1 MTTATTTT
9 RRESSAPGGRV
20 PVPAGVEYHRVL
32 AGEKRRIGRGVL
44 AIVLLVG
51 GLFGAGAVLY
61 EVGSWIDGLIRPEG
75 DPGPGLT
82 PVTQA
87 LSMLSVALMI
97 PWSMLIQ
104 RWLYGVRGASLH
116 SVISSF
122 RFDLFGRALLVLA
135 PLFFV
140 ATAIHEYS
148 RSFGTVTWSPTD
160 IIGVLLV
167 SVLLVPLQASGEEYG
182 FRGLL
187 FRVAASWG
195 RGRVTSLLLGI
206 GVSTAV
212 FSIVHFATDP
222 WWNVFYVAVSVV
234 TAYVTWRTG
243 GIEIAAIIH
252 SAINLSTFMFWIAL
266 NADLA
271 ERFDRSP
278 GAVTPG
284 LMIPVLVILIGT
296 TVVVWLRTRHT
307 GPALT
312 PHEPELEDPRRKS

>member
-1 MTTATTTT
+1 MTTTQT
-9 RRESSAPGGRV
+9 APARTARGVAV
-20 PVPAGVEYHRVL
+20 PPGVEYHRVL
-32 AGEKRRIGRGVL
+32 AGEKRRIGRGIL
-44 AIVLLVG
+44 AIVLLLG
-51 GLFGAGAVLY
+51 GLFGSGAVLY
-61 EVGSWIDGLIRPEG
+61 EVGAWIDGFVRPEG
-75 DPGPGLT
+75 DVGPGIT

-87 LSMLSVALMI
+87 LSVLSVALMI

-160 IIGVLLV
+160 AIGVLLV
-167 SVLLVPLQASGEEYG
+167 SVLLVPLQATGEEYG

-206 GVSTAV
+206 GVSTAA
-212 FSIVHFATDP
+212 FSVVHLATDP

-252 SAINLSTFMFWIAL
+252 AAINLSTFMFWIAL
-266 NADLA
+266 DADLT

-312 PHEPELEDPRRKS
+312 PAETADQPVPAVAVNR

>member
-1 MTTATTTT
+1 MTTTT
-9 RRESSAPGGRV
+9 RATRGV
-20 PVPAGVEYHRVL
+20 PVPQGVEYHRVL
-32 AGEKRRIGRGVL
+32 VGEKRRIGRGIL
-44 AIVLLVG
+44 AIVLLLA
-51 GLFGAGAVLY
+51 GLFGSGAVLY
-61 EVGSWIDGLIRPEG
+61 EVGVWIDGLIRPDG
-75 DPGPGLT
+75 DVGPGLT
-82 PVTQA
+82 PVTQT
-87 LSMLSVALMI
+87 LSLLSVALMI

-122 RFDLFGRALLVLA
+122 RFDLFGRALLILV
-135 PLFFV
+135 PLFFI

-148 RSFGTVTWSPTD
+148 RPFGTVHWSPTD
-160 IIGVLLV
+160 IIGVLLA
-167 SVLLVPLQASGEEYG
+167 SVLLVPLQATGEEYG
-182 FRGLL
+182 FRGLV

-212 FSIVHFATDP
+212 FSAIHVASDP
-222 WWNVFYVAVSVV
+222 WWNVFYVAVSTV
-234 TAYVTWRTG
+234 TAYATWRTG

-252 SAINLSTFMFWIAL
+252 SAVNLSTFIFWIAL

-278 GAVTPG
+278 GGVTPG
-284 LMIPVLVILIGT
+284 LMIPVLVILIGV
-296 TVVVWLRTRHT
+296 TVVVWFRTRRT

-312 PHEPELEDPRRKS
+312 PSEPSATGSDDRTPVGALT